1 VGESVGPHC
10 STSRLIGCGYF
21 ADSRGYSK
29 SAAGLTVHVYTH
41 VPADS
46 SHPPLPH
53 CPFNGTHLSP
63 TYSAIL
69 QYARVV
75 AVPSPSPHSIHP
87 SKRREGALPHHSPS
101 HDPWAEAPPRILQ
114 TRPMAAGGSHSHPP
128 PPAPSPAQ
136 GGSPPPFSTTL
147 LHPSNLSLGLQ
158 FPPTLQGLR
167 VRVDNSYPTA
177 NPLREAQVL

>member
-1 VGESVGPHC
+1 VYIHIERVGESVGPHC

-114 TRPMAAGGSHSHPP
+114 TRPMAAGGSHSQPPLPP
-128 PPAPSPAQ
+128 PPPPLRVDPHHPSPPSQ
-136 GGSPPPFSTTL
+136 PFFRSAV
-147 LHPSNLSLGLQ
+147 
-158 FPPTLQGLR
+158 PT
-167 VRVDNSYPTA
+167 YPTRVEGA
-177 NPLREAQVL
+177 SR